1 MFQVPLINLNS
12 FELVFLSACQFL
24 DLVSPPLDFF
34 YLTSFLLIFDYLP
47 KLYRVQIPVN
57 VFKDL
62 YIVELDSS
70 CLLNITLMKKLLLQ
84 RILQTDDI
92 DKKHKRHQISI
103 SIYLTLSTTTCFS
116 SSLTLAAS
124 CLLIFLSLFSTA
136 VFLNILSCPLR
147 VAGLCVQTVEATI
160 NHSRCGETGG

>member
-34 YLTSFLLIFDYLP
+34 CLTSFLSIFDYLP
-47 KLYRVQIPVN
+47 KLYRVQIPVYIFN
-57 VFKDL
+57 DL
-62 YIVELDSS
+62 DIVEVDSS
-70 CLLNITLMKKLLLQ
+70 CLMNITLMKKLLLQ

-92 DKKHKRHQISI
+92 HKKHKRYQISI
-103 SIYLTLSTTTCFS
+103 SIYLTLSTSTCFS

-147 VAGLCVQTVEATI
+147 VAGLCVQTVEVLATI
-160 NHSRCGETGG
+160 NHS